1 MKHDL
6 YKLADQHHLNANEQ
20 QLLQAVLETAKN
32 GGQCSVREFAA
43 QNYTSPAAV
52 IRLSKKMGY
61 TGYTDMIYRIGFLIQ
76 NEIDNKNHASDIT
89 AFIGGIPEEKIHRFV
104 ELLHANRQKPI
115 LVTGTGFCAPLQEFM
130 VRKLLVLGYCAI
142 GSNSYEVYESGA
154 LNAGLVIAISKS
166 GKTGTILKPVQDSFA
181 QHRSIIAFVGAD
193 NSPIACCADP
203 AFVLL
208 DDKMLDDR
216 NLTANYFY
224 ARVLITFEYLMD
236 LVLEKDEHPNG
247 KEGQ

>member
-6 YKLADQHHLNANEQ
+6 YKGKPDIKELENK
-20 QLLQAVLETAKN
+20 LQAVLETAKN

-89 AFIGGIPEEKIHRFV
+89 AFIGDIPEEKMRSFV
-104 ELLHANRQKPI
+104 ELLHENRQKPI

-166 GKTGTILKPVQDSFA
+166 GKTNTILKPVQDSFA
-181 QHRSIIAFVGAD
+181 
-193 NSPIACCADP
+193 
-203 AFVLL
+203 
-208 DDKMLDDR
+208 
-216 NLTANYFY
+216 
-224 ARVLITFEYLMD
+224 
-236 LVLEKDEHPNG
+236 
-247 KEGQ
+247 

>member
-43 QNYTSPAAV
+43 QNYPSPAAV

-154 LNAGLVIAISKS
+154 LNAG
-166 GKTGTILKPVQDSFA
+166 TGFLCTAPEHHCLCGCRQFSHRPLCRPCLCAAGRQDAGRPEPYRQLFL
-181 QHRSIIAFVGAD
+181 
-193 NSPIACCADP
+193 CAR
-203 AFVLL
+203 AYHL
-208 DDKMLDDR
+208 
-216 NLTANYFY
+216 
-224 ARVLITFEYLMD
+224 
-236 LVLEKDEHPNG
+236 
-247 KEGQ
+247 

>member
-115 LVTGTGFCAPLQEFM
+115 LV
-130 VRKLLVLGYCAI
+130 
-142 GSNSYEVYESGA
+142 
-154 LNAGLVIAISKS
+154 
-166 GKTGTILKPVQDSFA
+166 
-181 QHRSIIAFVGAD
+181 
-193 NSPIACCADP
+193 
-203 AFVLL
+203 
-208 DDKMLDDR
+208 DR
-216 NLTANYFY
+216 H
-224 ARVLITFEYLMD
+224 RVLCPFAGIYGAEAAGSGL
-236 LVLEKDEHPNG
+236 LRHRL
-247 KEGQ
+247 QQL

>member
-89 AFIGGIPEEKIHRFV
+89 AFIGGIPEEKYTA
-104 ELLHANRQKPI
+104 LWSCSTP
-115 LVTGTGFCAPLQEFM
+115 TG
-130 VRKLLVLGYCAI
+130 
-142 GSNSYEVYESGA
+142 
-154 LNAGLVIAISKS
+154 KS
-166 GKTGTILKPVQDSFA
+166 PSL
-181 QHRSIIAFVGAD
+181 
-193 NSPIACCADP
+193 
-203 AFVLL
+203 
-208 DDKMLDDR
+208 
-216 NLTANYFY
+216 
-224 ARVLITFEYLMD
+224 
-236 LVLEKDEHPNG
+236 
-247 KEGQ
+247 

>member
-1 MKHDL
+1 M
-6 YKLADQHHLNANEQ
+6 
-20 QLLQAVLETAKN
+20 
-32 GGQCSVREFAA
+32 
-43 QNYTSPAAV
+43 
-52 IRLSKKMGY
+52 
-61 TGYTDMIYRIGFLIQ
+61 
-76 NEIDNKNHASDIT
+76 
-89 AFIGGIPEEKIHRFV
+89 

-193 NSPIACCADP
+193 NSPAVQTLPLCCWTTRCWTTGTLPPTISMRACLSP
-203 AFVLL
+203 LNISWILFWRRTSIRTEKKGSERFSRLRIHFLL
-208 DDKMLDDR
+208 RIHQKSR
-216 NLTANYFY
+216 
-224 ARVLITFEYLMD
+224 
-236 LVLEKDEHPNG
+236 PG
-247 KEGQ
+247 

>member
-6 YKLADQHHLNANEQ
+6 YKLADQYHLNANEQ

-89 AFIGGIPEEKIHRFV
+89 AFIGGIPEEKNTPLCGAAPRQPAKAHSCDRHRLLCPFAGIHGA
-104 ELLHANRQKPI
+104 EAAGSGLLRHR
-115 LVTGTGFCAPLQEFM
+115 LQQ
-130 VRKLLVLGYCAI
+130 L
-142 GSNSYEVYESGA
+142 
-154 LNAGLVIAISKS
+154 
-166 GKTGTILKPVQDSFA
+166 
-181 QHRSIIAFVGAD
+181 
-193 NSPIACCADP
+193 
-203 AFVLL
+203 
-208 DDKMLDDR
+208 
-216 NLTANYFY
+216 
-224 ARVLITFEYLMD
+224 
-236 LVLEKDEHPNG
+236 
-247 KEGQ
+247 

>member
-166 GKTGTILKPVQDSFA
+166 GKTGTILKPVQEES
-181 QHRSIIAFVGAD
+181 RSGIRATVKWAVIGIVASWLLSNYESIMKFITALRGAGSQETPD
-193 NSPIACCADP
+193 N
-203 AFVLL
+203 
-208 DDKMLDDR
+208 
-216 NLTANYFY
+216 
-224 ARVLITFEYLMD
+224 
-236 LVLEKDEHPNG
+236 
-247 KEGQ
+247 

>member
-76 NEIDNKNHASDIT
+76 NEIDTKTTPPTLPPLSGD
-89 AFIGGIPEEKIHRFV
+89 IPEVKNAQLCGAAPR
-104 ELLHANRQKPI
+104 KPAKAHS
-115 LVTGTGFCAPLQEFM
+115 C
-130 VRKLLVLGYCAI
+130 
-142 GSNSYEVYESGA
+142 
-154 LNAGLVIAISKS
+154 
-166 GKTGTILKPVQDSFA
+166 
-181 QHRSIIAFVGAD
+181 
-193 NSPIACCADP
+193 
-203 AFVLL
+203 
-208 DDKMLDDR
+208 DR
-216 NLTANYFY
+216 H
-224 ARVLITFEYLMD
+224 RVLCPFAGIYGAEAAGSGL
-236 LVLEKDEHPNG
+236 LRHRL
-247 KEGQ
+247 QQL

>member
-89 AFIGGIPEEKIHRFV
+89 AFIGDIPEEKMHSFV
-104 ELLHANRQKPI
+104 ELLHENRQKPI
-115 LVTGTGFCAPLQEFM
+115 LVTGTGCPFAGIYGAEAAGSGLLRHRLQQ
-130 VRKLLVLGYCAI
+130 L
-142 GSNSYEVYESGA
+142 
-154 LNAGLVIAISKS
+154 
-166 GKTGTILKPVQDSFA
+166 
-181 QHRSIIAFVGAD
+181 
-193 NSPIACCADP
+193 
-203 AFVLL
+203 
-208 DDKMLDDR
+208 
-216 NLTANYFY
+216 
-224 ARVLITFEYLMD
+224 
-236 LVLEKDEHPNG
+236 
-247 KEGQ
+247 

>member
-76 NEIDNKNHASDIT
+76 NEIDKKTTPPTSPPLSGVSQKKKYT
-89 AFIGGIPEEKIHRFV
+89 ALWSCSTP
-104 ELLHANRQKPI
+104 
-115 LVTGTGFCAPLQEFM
+115 TG
-130 VRKLLVLGYCAI
+130 
-142 GSNSYEVYESGA
+142 
-154 LNAGLVIAISKS
+154 KS
-166 GKTGTILKPVQDSFA
+166 PSL
-181 QHRSIIAFVGAD
+181 
-193 NSPIACCADP
+193 
-203 AFVLL
+203 
-208 DDKMLDDR
+208 
-216 NLTANYFY
+216 
-224 ARVLITFEYLMD
+224 
-236 LVLEKDEHPNG
+236 
-247 KEGQ
+247 

>member
-89 AFIGGIPEEKIHRFV
+89 AFIGDIPEEKMHSFV
-104 ELLHANRQKPI
+104 ELLHENRQKPI

-166 GKTGTILKPVQDSFA
+166 GKTNTILKPVQDSFA

-193 NSPIACCADP
+193 NSPIARCADP

-208 DDKMLDDR
+208 DDKMHIRYIPAMVTL
-216 NLTANYFY
+216 
-224 ARVLITFEYLMD
+224 
-236 LVLEKDEHPNG
+236 KCG
-247 KEGQ
+247 

>member
-52 IRLSKKMGY
+52 IRLSKKIGY

-76 NEIDNKNHASDIT
+76 NEIDNKN
-89 AFIGGIPEEKIHRFV
+89 
-104 ELLHANRQKPI
+104 HANRQKPI

-193 NSPIACCADP
+193 NSPIARCADP

>member
-20 QLLQAVLETAKN
+20 QLLQAVLETSKN

-89 AFIGGIPEEKIHRFV
+89 AFIGDIPEEKMHSFV
-104 ELLHANRQKPI
+104 ELLHENRQ
-115 LVTGTGFCAPLQEFM
+115 
-130 VRKLLVLGYCAI
+130 
-142 GSNSYEVYESGA
+142 NS
-154 LNAGLVIAISKS
+154 
-166 GKTGTILKPVQDSFA
+166 
-181 QHRSIIAFVGAD
+181 
-193 NSPIACCADP
+193 C
-203 AFVLL
+203 
-208 DDKMLDDR
+208 DR
-216 NLTANYFY
+216 H
-224 ARVLITFEYLMD
+224 RVLCPFAGIYGAEAAGSGL
-236 LVLEKDEHPNG
+236 LRHRL
-247 KEGQ
+247 QQL

>member
-142 GSNSYEVYESGA
+142 GSNSY
-154 LNAGLVIAISKS
+154 
-166 GKTGTILKPVQDSFA
+166 A

-193 NSPIACCADP
+193 NSPIARCADP

-224 ARVLITFEYLMD
+224 ARVLITFEDLMD